1 MKTPET
7 RAAPVHLP
15 DQQLARGRVA
25 PQQVGRGQLVA
36 RGRYLSGNP
45 PLSVMLRSLLTTR
58 FTDKTATFAFA
69 GETREELQALG
80 ALVEAGRIVSI
91 VDRVLPMERAAEAHR
106 LVESEERRGAV
117 VIAIDGRP

>member
-1 MKTPET
+1 
-7 RAAPVHLP
+7 
-15 DQQLARGRVA
+15 
-25 PQQVGRGQLVA
+25 
-36 RGRYLSGNP
+36 
-45 PLSVMLRSLLTTR
+45 MLRSLLTTR